1 MHQNAIKIKQKP
13 TAGMNH
19 GGPPQFPRVGVH
31 RHSILINM
39 TDRSCKRMQMN
50 LRKASATLTPLGAGC
65 IANLGWNRSQKKKI
79 ESQLKEMSPLG
90 RSTELTFKQFQTFC

>member
-1 MHQNAIKIKQKP
+1 
-13 TAGMNH
+13 MNH

-65 IANLGWNRSQKKKI
+65 IANLGWNRSQKKQNREPAERNVTI
-79 ESQLKEMSPLG
+79 RTLNG
-90 RSTELTFKQFQTFC
+90 ADI